1 MYNFFL
7 FHFPS
12 YNQDED
18 EVPSALAEAMPSF
31 VKFGLVM
38 PEGLDVNTLKVP
50 DPKDH
55 PSSSTP
61 SFSGMPNQKAAWNT
75 KFTEKCEK

>member
-1 MYNFFL
+1 MYVFSLCTFFL

-12 YNQDED
+12 HNQDED

-31 VKFGLVM
+31 VKFGLVV
-38 PEGLDVNTLKVP
+38 PEGLDVNALKVP

-55 PSSSTP
+55 PSASAP
-61 SFSGMPNQKAAWNT
+61 SFSGMPNQKAA
-75 KFTEKCEK
+75 

>member
-1 MYNFFL
+1 MCSLYVQFFL

-18 EVPSALAEAMPSF
+18 EVNA
-31 VKFGLVM
+31 
-38 PEGLDVNTLKVP
+38 LKVP
-50 DPKDH
+50 EPKDH